1 TVKKMGVGAV
11 GLSERFS
18 CAVPPLTVTF
28 PFGRIAP
35 PDLAASVIWPG
46 TLAGPVAVQVT
57 WTGPAGAIHAVC
69 GVPEAGT
76 PNACRGAGIG
86 TASGGVPSAAVGA
99 GPPLMV

>member
-1 TVKKMGVGAV
+1 
-11 GLSERFS
+11 LSERFS
-18 CAVPPLTVTF
+18 RAVPPLTVTF

-69 GVPEAGT
+69 GVPET
-76 PNACRGAGIG
+76 NMPNSCAVAGISI
-86 TASGGVPSAAVGA
+86 ASCGVPLAAIGA